1 MRPAAGRG
9 TPGEL
14 RAFMRENPGSR
25 SPHVGPVYLDG
36 PTCHPPLIPSTQDC
50 QVPARSLVV
59 QGFWDP
65 LQYSEWGSFHI
76 PPPHASV
83 RSQL

>member
-9 TPGEL
+9 APGEL
-14 RAFMRENPGSR
+14 RAFMTENPGSR

-36 PTCHPPLIPSTQDC
+36 PTCHLPLIPSTQDC

-59 QGFWDP
+59 QGFLGSPAVFGMGLLPHPTP
-65 LQYSEWGSFHI
+65 LQ
-76 PPPHASV
+76 A
-83 RSQL
+83 